1 MPITNEDRDM
11 LNDLFVRSEDNPQ
24 YDSPDDVLETPT
36 LVIDINEVEGE
47 AKAKAKEITERL
59 SNYYFDQK
67 YIDEHPYIPNKIA
80 QEIDQI
86 RMLIKMLNV
95 NEKAQDTLIQN
106 ITMNAGKGALYTSL
120 TALQKS
126 MLDTQKQL
134 NDVINNVENIFKEMQ
149 ANAEKTF
156 AEKPKETNLE
166 DGSMVVRG
174 SKEFIESITNK
185 QQSSQ
190 AANTEIPS
198 YQIQTVNGDK
208 VDLNTGEVLAEDI
221 IASELAS

>member
-1 MPITNEDRDM
+1 MVTNEDRDA
-11 LNDLFVRSEDNPQ
+11 LNDLFLRTPDDPQ
-24 YDSPDDVLETPT
+24 YDSADDILQTPVLE
-36 LVIDINEVEGE
+36 IDLNEVEGQ
-47 AKAKAKEITERL
+47 AKAKAQQITERL

-80 QEIDQI
+80 QEMDQI
-86 RMLIKMLNV
+86 RMLIKMLSI

-134 NDVINNVENIFKEMQ
+134 NDVVKDVENIFKEMQ
-149 ANAEKTF
+149 DNADKTF
-156 AEKPKETNLE
+156 SEKPKEQIAD

-174 SKEFIESITNK
+174 SKEFIESITNMNEETK
-185 QQSSQ
+185 L
-190 AANTEIPS
+190 S
-198 YQIQTVNGDK
+198 YTVESIDGKK
-208 VDLNTGEVLAEDI
+208 VDIDTGEILAEDI
-221 IASELAS
+221 LAG

>member
-1 MPITNEDRDM
+1 MISNEDRD
-11 LNDLFVRSEDNPQ
+11 LINDLFIKSDDNPN

-36 LVIDINEVEGE
+36 LVINLDEVEGQ
-47 AKAKAKEITERL
+47 AKAKAQQITERL

-67 YIDEHPYIPNKIA
+67 YINEHPYIPNKIA
-80 QEIDQI
+80 QEMDNI
-86 RMLIKMLNV
+86 RMLIKMLCV

-106 ITMNAGKGALYTSL
+106 ITMNSGKGALYQSL

-126 MLDTQKQL
+126 MLDIQKQL
-134 NDVINNVENIFKEMQ
+134 NDLVGDLESIFKEMQ
-149 ANAEKTF
+149 ANAEQTF

-185 QQSSQ
+185 
-190 AANTEIPS
+190 TENMS
-198 YQIQTVNGDK
+198 YQIETIEGEK
-208 VDLNTGEVLAEDI
+208 VDINTGEVLAEDLLASE
-221 IASELAS
+221 IAS

>member
-1 MPITNEDRDM
+1 MVTNEDRDA
-11 LNDLFVRSEDNPQ
+11 LNDLFLRSDDDPKF
-24 YDSPDDVLETPT
+24 DSPDDILETPT
-36 LVIDINEVEGE
+36 LVIDLDEVEGQ
-47 AKAKAKEITERL
+47 AKAKAQQITERL
-59 SNYYFDQK
+59 SNYYFDPK
-67 YIDEHPYIPNKIA
+67 YIQEHPYIPNKIA
-80 QEIDQI
+80 QEMDQI
-86 RMLIKMLNV
+86 RMLLKMQSV
-95 NEKAQDTLIQN
+95 NEKAQDTLIQS

-185 QQSSQ
+185 QQSAQ
-190 AANTEIPS
+190 VANTEIPS